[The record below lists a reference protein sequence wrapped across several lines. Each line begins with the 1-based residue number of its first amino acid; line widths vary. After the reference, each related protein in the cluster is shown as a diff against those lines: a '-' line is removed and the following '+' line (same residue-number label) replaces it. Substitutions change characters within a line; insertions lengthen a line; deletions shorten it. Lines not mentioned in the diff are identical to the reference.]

1 MGQVMFLPP
10 SLLGKYLDRFDEL
23 ISVGEGIA
31 HRVQTIPGKV
41 KESFVRGTLYK
52 EKERYKID
60 TDAFYQW
67 KVNCANLISQ
77 VVPSQHTHRK
87 IVEVF
92 RDLMPRIE
100 QVQWG
105 VANLRA
111 LKEDFEKGF
120 LGNLLSEVESEVAA
134 DYMGQA
140 ESLLI
145 EGQPGMFD
153 HVPAAVLSGAV
164 LEKALRTLCDQQDP
178 PISTNKSNGEQ
189 KTLDPLITDL
199 RKARVFN
206 ETKAKQLRAWAAI
219 RNHAAHGEFDQF
231 TRKDV
236 EDMMRGIKTFLAKYG
251 HGY

>member
-1 MGQVMFLPP
+1 MFLPP

-52 EKERYKID
+52 EKERYKIE
-60 TDAFYQW
+60 TAAFYQW

-87 IVEVF
+87 IVKVF

-111 LKEDFEKGF
+111 LKEDFEKGS
-120 LGNLLSEVESEVAA
+120 LGNLLLQVESELAA

-140 ESLLI
+140 EGLLV
-145 EGQPGMFD
+145 EGQQEKFD
-153 HVPAAVLSGAV
+153 HVPAAVLAGAI
-164 LEKALRTLCDQQDP
+164 LEKVLRTLCDQQQQ
-178 PISTNKSNGEQ
+178 PISTIKSSGER
-189 KTLDPLITDL
+189 KTLDPLISDL
-199 RKARVFN
+199 KKAGVFN

-231 TRKDV
+231 ARKDV
-236 EDMMRGIKTFLAKYG
+236 EDMIRGIRNFLADYY
-251 HGY
+251 HG